1 MHDKTITVTECGRI
15 CLHTK
20 KINFSQVFAGHKVG
34 VKEIEDR
41 IWQFSFMNYH
51 LGYFDLDSC
60 RVEPVENPFGPK
72 LLSM

>member
-1 MHDKTITVTECGRI
+1 M
-15 CLHTK
+15 CLQTK
-20 KINFSQVFAGHKVG
+20 KINFSQEFAGQKVG

-41 IWQFSFMNYH
+41 IWQLSFMNYR

-72 LLSM
+72 LLNM